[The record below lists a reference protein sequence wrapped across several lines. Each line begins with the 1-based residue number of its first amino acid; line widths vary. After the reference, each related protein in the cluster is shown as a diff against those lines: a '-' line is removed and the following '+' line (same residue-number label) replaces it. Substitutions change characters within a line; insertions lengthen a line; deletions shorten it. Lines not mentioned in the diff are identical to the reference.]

1 MKEDQK
7 EENNNPSNL
16 QNDNLTKDSFLF
28 VFSVEKI
35 DISFLCGCT
44 LFAGI
49 RLISICMVIN
59 GLSNVF
65 FSYKNENYLDFILS
79 FIYSF
84 LYFISA
90 FYLFKSSISLD
101 FYDAN
106 IGYKIYASLFLFE
119 LFLFISNCFLI
130 SIGTISPLGEGKF
143 FLKKYIF
150 YLFGQFSF
158 ALIKLYFVWIVFS
171 YMIHL
176 KLNRIKVIMLEK

>member
-79 FIYSF
+79 FIYLNLLF
-84 LYFISA
+84 LWIFMMQILDIKFMHHFFFLNY
-90 FYLFKSSISLD
+90 FYLS
-101 FYDAN
+101 
-106 IGYKIYASLFLFE
+106 
-119 LFLFISNCFLI
+119 
-130 SIGTISPLGEGKF
+130 
-143 FLKKYIF
+143 
-150 YLFGQFSF
+150 Q
-158 ALIKLYFVWIVFS
+158 IVS
-171 YMIHL
+171 
-176 KLNRIKVIMLEK
+176 